1 MKKIFLIL
9 TAVFA
14 FMLASCSS
22 DEPEGVFPPI
32 RPDNAVSGSSKTM
45 KIEKLYSVV
54 MRRELPYPFS
64 AYVMRLS
71 NGNYYY
77 MLRYRYSQD
86 LKAGDDIRFSVFNFC
101 PNEIAEINGCSLGD
115 GSDAEKGDKP
125 EAGDYLVA
133 SDPIEATVKSMFA
146 MKIRYS
152 VTFYPIDTWFI
163 ETEEGN
169 LVFVK
174 KSKLTAGLRAGDR
187 FVYNVYT
194 LFPNEI
200 LAIKKL

>member
-1 MKKIFLIL
+1 
-9 TAVFA
+9 
-14 FMLASCSS
+14 
-22 DEPEGVFPPI
+22 
-32 RPDNAVSGSSKTM
+32 M

-86 LKAGDDIRFSVFNFC
+86 LKVGDDIRFSVFNFC

-115 GSDAEKGDKP
+115 GSDADKGDKP
-125 EAGDYLVA
+125 KAGDYLVA